1 MFEIPIQELE
11 ARRRKLYETLPE
23 YGVLILFGGE
33 VVARNADTEYSFRQQ
48 SDFWYFTG
56 INEPDAIYVLKKTPA
71 EVVERLYVQPSDPTA
86 EVWTGYRLGAE
97 KASQLS
103 GIEDV
108 RVNTEFRGDENF
120 FVSQVK
126 YAYLDL
132 YESHQRSH
140 RMWLS
145 KLFLE
150 TERRAVNEHV
160 DGIRKT
166 QGLTRDIRMK
176 KSSWEIE
183 MMQKS
188 ADIAVAAHKVMI
200 QNAAQRVRNGEMV
213 NEAQMM
219 ADFLHGANYAGAG
232 WSYMPIVA
240 GGANACILH
249 YVENNRDISP
259 EDMVLVDAGA
269 ELGYYASDI
278 TRTYPISGTFS
289 GAQKAVYEVVLEAEK
304 QVIEMAA
311 GDVRM
316 MDMHAKSIEVLTAGL
331 VDLGI
336 LSGNVTDLIEEK
348 AYSPYFMH
356 GTGHYLG
363 LDVHDVGP
371 YRTLTGERASGP
383 FTEGM
388 AITVEPGLYFGKFA
402 DAPEEFQG
410 IGVRIEDNIVK
421 TKDGTL
427 NLTEGMEKEVVDVEK
442 LIQQA

>member
-1 MFEIPIQELE
+1 MFEIPLGELK
-11 ARRRKLYETLPE
+11 ARRKQLQDALPE
-23 YGVLILFGGE
+23 HGLLVLFGGE
-33 VVARNADTEYSFRQQ
+33 VLARNADTEYAFRQQ

-56 INEPDAIYVLKKTPA
+56 INEPDAVYVLKKTPS
-71 EVVERLYVQPSDPTA
+71 EIIERLYILPSDPA
-86 EVWTGYRLGAE
+86 KEVWTGYRLGTKRAQE
-97 KASQLS
+97 VS
-103 GIEDV
+103 GIQDV
-108 RVNTEFRGDENF
+108 RDNTEFRTDEKL
-120 FVSQVK
+120 FVAGVK
-126 YAYLDL
+126 HAYMDL
-132 YESHQRSH
+132 YESHQRGH

-166 QGLTRDIRMK
+166 QALTREVRMK

-188 ADIAVAAHKVMI
+188 ADIAVAAHKTMI
-200 QNAAQRVRNGEMV
+200 QHAARRARHGEVV

-219 ADFLHGANYAGAG
+219 ADFLHGCNYAGAG

-240 GGANACILH
+240 GGENACILH
-249 YVENNRDISP
+249 YVDNSRDINP
-259 EDMVLVDAGA
+259 ADMVLVDAGA
-269 ELGYYASDI
+269 EYGYYASDI
-278 TRTYPISGTFS
+278 TRTYPLSGTFS

-311 GDVRM
+311 GDVKM
-316 MDMHAKSIEVLTAGL
+316 MDMHAKAIEVLTAGL

-336 LSGNVTDLIEEK
+336 LQGNVSDLIAEK

-371 YRTLTGERASGP
+371 YRTLEGERASGP
-383 FTEGM
+383 FSEGM

-402 DAPEEFQG
+402 EAPEEFQG

-421 TKDGTL
+421 TSEGVL
-427 NLTEGMEKEVVDVEK
+427 NLTQDMPKEVSDIEK
-442 LIQQA
+442 LVQQV